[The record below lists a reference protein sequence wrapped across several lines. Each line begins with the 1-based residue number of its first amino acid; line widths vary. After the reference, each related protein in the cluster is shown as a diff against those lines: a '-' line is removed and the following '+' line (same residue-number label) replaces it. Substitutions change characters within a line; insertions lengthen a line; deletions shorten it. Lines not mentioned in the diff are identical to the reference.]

1 MLIIAQ
7 IIGIVAMILSV
18 TSFQMKTR
26 VRLIVMQCLTGIVF
40 AVHYFMLPDGIGIS
54 GGVVNVIAIVRNI
67 VFYNNHKPL
76 FKSKLW
82 VVLFC
87 ILMGGSA
94 IVSRPEPISI
104 FMCIAMIF
112 NTLALA
118 AEKPV
123 DTRKRILISSPFAFV
138 YNIVVGSLGGII
150 NETLVEIITAITFYR
165 EKKVKNKED

>member
-26 VRLIVMQCLTGIVF
+26 VKLIVMQCLTGIVF
-40 AVHYFMLPDGIGIS
+40 AIHYFMLPGGIGIA

-67 VFYNNHKPL
+67 IFYNNDKPV
-76 FKSKLW
+76 FKSKFW

-104 FMCIAMIF
+104 FMCIAMVF

-165 EKKVKNKED
+165 ENKLKKQED